1 MTCPKCGR
9 ELDETDRFCPS
20 CGARIAGDDAIA
32 PAIRHASTYEYTNL
46 TVPRTLSGPAAD
58 SYACLGWEFTGS
70 KEGRACDAVAMSFR
84 RSRGIGSRAQLMKMQ
99 RRVDDLLAT
108 IERLDAEKSA
118 PATRVGLA
126 VGIPGL
132 LVFGAGLAI
141 CTSSTGGLLAAGVAT
156 GIVGATI
163 CAVAALLSHRR
174 LVRQTEENDA
184 LIARAYDDLAVACEE
199 ADAFLRGRAS

>member
-9 ELDETDRFCPS
+9 ELDDTDRFCPS
-20 CGARIAGDDAIA
+20 CGARIAGDDAA
-32 PAIRHASTYEYTNL
+32 ARRTAAYEYTNL

-70 KEGRACDAVAMSFR
+70 KESRAHDAVAMSFR
-84 RSRGIGSRAQLMKMQ
+84 RSRGLGSRAQLMKMQ
-99 RRVDDLLAT
+99 HRVDDLLST
-108 IERLDAEKSA
+108 IERLDADKAA

-141 CTSSTGGLLAAGVAT
+141 CTSAPGALLAVGIAVGVA
-156 GIVGATI
+156 GAAI

-184 LIARAYDDLAVACEE
+184 LIAHAYDDLAVACEE
-199 ADAFLRGRAS
+199 ADTFLRGRAA